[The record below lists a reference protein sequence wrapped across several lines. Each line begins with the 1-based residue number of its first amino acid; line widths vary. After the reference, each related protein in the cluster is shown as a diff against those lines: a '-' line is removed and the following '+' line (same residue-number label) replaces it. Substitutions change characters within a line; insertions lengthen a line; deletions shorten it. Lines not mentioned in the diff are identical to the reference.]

1 MRLPRLTSLRSSALG
16 SLVLLDRKQAARLLN
31 RSPLTIRDWQIK
43 HSLPVARRDGR
54 RVLYDSRVLLAMAK
68 QRRANYRDRPF
79 TPGLGRG
86 VKHPATPEIERRVEA
101 GEMPADIAEACS
113 CSVSTVYR
121 IRRKIEALKSTQKPE
136 QDSGG

>member
-1 MRLPRLTSLRSSALG
+1 MLLSRVEAAKLLG
-16 SLVLLDRKQAARLLN
+16 
-31 RSPLTIRDWQIK
+31 RSPLTIRDWQVK

-101 GEMPADIAEACS
+101 GERTTDIARACG
-113 CSVSTVYR
+113 CSVSTVSR
-121 IRRKIEALKSTQKPE
+121 IRRKIRALKSAETPE
-136 QDSGG
+136 QDSRG